1 MNKRQ
6 KKERKVVKMTRKELI
21 TQIKNKGYEPRVKNV
36 VSLLTS
42 NGEGDAVTLIISL
55 YDDLNELMDVKNKN
69 VSSKKYFD
77 DECLNEA
84 FNDFVSMRVKIKK
97 PLTANALK
105 RAIVKLE
112 NLSGGDIELMIKIL
126 NQSVDNCWVGLF
138 PLHDASYSFK
148 GKQNPQRSQLDA
160 ILGSITDD

>member
-21 TQIKNKGYEPRVKNV
+21 TQIKSKGYEPRVKNV

-69 VSSKKYFD
+69 VSSKK
-77 DECLNEA
+77 
-84 FNDFVSMRVKIKK
+84 
-97 PLTANALK
+97 
-105 RAIVKLE
+105 
-112 NLSGGDIELMIKIL
+112 IL
-126 NQSVDNCWVGLF
+126 
-138 PLHDASYSFK
+138 
-148 GKQNPQRSQLDA
+148 
-160 ILGSITDD
+160 

>member
-1 MNKRQ
+1 
-6 KKERKVVKMTRKELI
+6 MTRKELI

-42 NGEGDAVTLIISL
+42 NGMGDAVTLIVSL
-55 YDDLNELMDVKNKN
+55 YDDLNELMNTGNKN

-84 FNDFVSMRVKIKK
+84 FSDFVSMRVKIKK

-105 RAIVKLE
+105 RAMIELE
-112 NLSGGDIELMIKIL
+112 NLSGGDAELMIKIL
-126 NQSVDNCWVGLF
+126 NQSVDNCWAGLF

-148 GKQNPQRSQLDA
+148 GKHQNPQRSQLDA

>member
-1 MNKRQ
+1 
-6 KKERKVVKMTRKELI
+6 MTRKELI
-21 TQIKNKGYEPRVKNV
+21 AQIKSKGYESRVKNV

-55 YDDLNELMDVKNKN
+55 YDDLNELMDTNKN

-84 FNDFVSMRVKIKK
+84 FNDFVSMRAKIKK
-97 PLTANALK
+97 PLTVNALK
-105 RAIVKLE
+105 RAMIKLE
-112 NLSGGDIELMIKIL
+112 NLSSGDIELMIKIL
-126 NQSVDNCWVGLF
+126 NQSVDNCWAGLF

-148 GKQNPQRSQLDA
+148 GKQNSQRSQLDA
-160 ILGSITDD
+160 ILGSITND

>member
-1 MNKRQ
+1 
-6 KKERKVVKMTRKELI
+6 MTRKELI
-21 TQIKNKGYEPRVKNV
+21 TQIKSKDYEPRVKNV

-42 NGEGDAVTLIISL
+42 NGMGDAITLIVSL
-55 YDDLNELMDVKNKN
+55 YDDLSKLMNTGNKN

-105 RAIVKLE
+105 RAMIKLE
-112 NLSGGDIELMIKIL
+112 NLSGGNTKLMIKIL
-126 NQSVDNCWVGLF
+126 NQSVDNCWAGLF
-138 PLHDASYSFK
+138 PLHDTDDSFK
-148 GKQNPQRSQLDA
+148 GKHQNPQRSQLDA

>member
-1 MNKRQ
+1 
-6 KKERKVVKMTRKELI
+6 
-21 TQIKNKGYEPRVKNV
+21 
-36 VSLLTS
+36 
-42 NGEGDAVTLIISL
+42 
-55 YDDLNELMDVKNKN
+55 
-69 VSSKKYFD
+69 
-77 DECLNEA
+77 
-84 FNDFVSMRVKIKK
+84 MRVKIKK